1 MFEVF
6 VRVSSC
12 LECIFL
18 FVDSVHFLESYLLG
32 WKSSFLHPLFFS
44 QACVPF
50 WTNSRRMFIL
60 ILRELS
66 RKWKLP
72 ALLFKMA
79 EKTCGDKQKSSLI
92 KQENQL
98 AIFKYSECFELLPPY
113 SIFFW
118 KFRQSL
124 TKTTR
129 QLMVFPSPNFRTET
143 EVTVRRVLSN
153 PTLKWRGDGVKNY

>member
-113 SIFFW
+113 SIFFENSDNLW
-118 KFRQSL
+118 QKLLDNSWF
-124 TKTTR
+124 
-129 QLMVFPSPNFRTET
+129 SPPPQFQDWNRSYCEASSVKSNT
-143 EVTVRRVLSN
+143 EVE
-153 PTLKWRGDGVKNY
+153 RGWG